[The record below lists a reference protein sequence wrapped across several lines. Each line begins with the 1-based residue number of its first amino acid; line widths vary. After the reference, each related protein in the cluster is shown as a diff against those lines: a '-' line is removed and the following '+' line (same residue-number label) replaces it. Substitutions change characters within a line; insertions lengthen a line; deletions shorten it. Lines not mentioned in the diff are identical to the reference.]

1 MGMSAAAIAQAVQ
14 AEIERQQANVNYDGM
29 SEEELQTVISQLT
42 EKLSLCQT
50 AMSARSGKPKEVAAR
65 KAEKV
70 VGDWPELPW
79 GAAGKQDAKKI
90 TDYITKNMQER
101 IMIIDGAMGTTIQQY
116 KFTEEDFRSHPD
128 PKHENYNKFVT
139 HPETQELKGN
149 NDLLVFTQPDTIRE
163 IHRRYYE
170 CGADICETNTFSGTV
185 IAQADYAMEHVV
197 YEMNKIACELA
208 VDAAKE
214 ITAAQPDRP
223 RLVAGAIG
231 PTNRTLSISP
241 SVEDPGFR
249 NCTWDEVVDA
259 YKTQVGGLVDGGAH
273 IILVETI
280 FDTLNAKA
288 ALYAID
294 EYYEESG
301 CPRLPV
307 MISGTIVDMSG
318 RTLSGQT
325 TEAFYVSMQHAKPI
339 CIGLN
344 CALGADQ
351 MLPFMQALSNVAE
364 CFVHSYPNAGLP
376 NAMGGYDQTPEMF
389 AESVRLFLDV
399 GIVNALGGC
408 CGTTP
413 EHIQAVD
420 KMVSKAIADGK
431 PYKPRERPAPFG
443 EMRIS
448 GLEPLTV
455 DKNLGFMNVGE
466 RCNIAG
472 SAKYKKLI
480 LNGDYDKALEIAR
493 AQAESG
499 AQVIDVNMDEGLLD
513 GEYAMKKFLNMLI
526 PEPDISKLPIM
537 VDSSKFHI
545 VEAGLKCCQGKCI
558 VNSISLK
565 EGEEEFIK
573 KAKIV
578 KRFGAAV
585 VVMAFD
591 EKGQAAGY
599 QDKIDMCKRAYD
611 ILVSDK
617 VCFPAHD
624 IIFDPNILTIA
635 TGLAEHNNYGKDFIE
650 ATGWITKNLP
660 GAKISGGVSNLSF
673 GFRGLTALRESIHAV
688 FLYHAIKNGMTM
700 GIVNAGAMPI
710 YEDIEQ
716 PMRDYIEEVVLNH
729 SADGE
734 HVERLLKFAEEEKE
748 RKDAGK
754 LGGAVVKDKLEWRTK
769 PVNERLTH
777 ALVKGIAEFVEE
789 DTEEARHM
797 FETNLE
803 VIEGPLMA
811 GMNVVGDLF
820 GAGKMFLPQVIKSA
834 RVMKKAVAYLLPFM
848 EEEKVRI
855 AAERKAAGLAAVE
868 EKGKGVVVMATVK
881 GDVHDI
887 GKNIVGVVL
896 GCNNYTIVDIGVM
909 CNSRD
914 ILQACVDNKADIL
927 GCSGL
932 ITPSLDEMVTVA
944 KEMERTGLKIPLLI
958 GGATTSKMHTAVKVS
973 PNYPSGFAMHV
984 LDASRAVSVC
994 ESLLNDKKKVE
1005 FMEDVREQYEEM
1017 REDHYASLASRKF
1030 LTLEK
1035 ARAKMLVVD
1044 WKAVTIPKPK
1054 LLGTKTFTDY
1064 PLEELIPYI
1073 DWNPFF
1079 QVWQLRGK
1087 YPNRGYPKIF
1097 QDETVG
1103 AEAKKLHKDALALVD
1118 EVIKKKQLRACGVVG
1133 IWPANSVGDDIE
1145 VYKADGSGAKLGTFH
1160 TLRQQEEREDS
1171 VYYAMSD
1178 FIAPKSSGKTDYIG
1192 AFAVSAGFGC
1202 EEICADLRK
1211 QNDDYKGI
1219 MMEAIADRLAEA
1231 FAELL
1236 HHKMRV
1242 ELWGYAPDEKL
1253 SADDMLKTKYQ
1264 GIRPAPGYPTQPDH
1278 TEKKFMWE
1286 LLKADKASNIQLTDS
1301 LAMLPAASVSAL
1313 VFANE
1318 CSTYFQVGKVC
1329 KDQIVEYAGRKGQS
1343 LEEAEKWMGPY
1354 LGYDPDAK

>member
-1 MGMSAAAIAQAVQ
+1 MGTT
-14 AEIERQQANVNYDGM
+14 N
-29 SEEELQTVISQLT
+29 
-42 EKLSLCQT
+42 
-50 AMSARSGKPKEVAAR
+50 
-65 KAEKV
+65 
-70 VGDWPELPW
+70 
-79 GAAGKQDAKKI
+79 KQDAQKI
-90 TDYITKNMQER
+90 HDYIVAQCKER
-101 IMIIDGAMGTTIQQY
+101 IMVIDGAMGTTVQQY
-116 KFTEEDFRSHPD
+116 KFSEEDFRGEMFKD
-128 PKHENYNKFVT
+128 C
-139 HPETQELKGN
+139 PETQELKGN

-163 IHRRYYE
+163 IHRRYFE

-185 IAQADYAMEHVV
+185 IAQADYGMEHVV
-197 YEMNKIACELA
+197 YDLNKIGCELA

-214 ITAAQPDRP
+214 ITASQPHRP
-223 RLVAGAIG
+223 RLVAGAVG

-249 NCTWDEVVDA
+249 NCTWDEVVSA
-259 YKTQVGGLVDGGAH
+259 YKQQIKGLVDGGAH

-280 FDTLNAKA
+280 FDSLNAKA
-288 ALYAID
+288 ALFAID

-301 CPRLPV
+301 CPQLPV

-325 TEAFYVSMQHAKPI
+325 TEAFYVSMQHAKPV

-351 MLPFMQALSNVAE
+351 MLPFMQALANVAE
-364 CFVHSYPNAGLP
+364 CLVHSYPNAGLP
-376 NAMGGYDQTPEMF
+376 NAMGGYDETPESF
-389 AESVRLFLDV
+389 ATSVKLFLDT
-399 GIVNALGGC
+399 GLVNMLGGC

-413 EHIQAVD
+413 EHIGAVD
-420 KMVSKAIADGK
+420 KMLNDAIAAGK
-431 PYKPRERPAPFG
+431 PFKVREPQPDFG

-448 GLEPLTV
+448 GLEPMTI
-455 DKNLGFMNVGE
+455 DKSTGFVNVGE

-472 SAKYKKLI
+472 SIKYKKLI

-513 GEYAMKKFLNMLI
+513 GEFAMKKFLNMLI

-537 VDSSKFHI
+537 VDSSKFFI

-565 EGEEEFIK
+565 EGEEEFVR

-611 ILVSDK
+611 ILVSEK
-617 VCFPAHD
+617 VNFPAHD
-624 IIFDPNILTIA
+624 IIFDPNVLTIA
-635 TGLAEHNNYGKDFIE
+635 TGLAEHNNYGKDFID
-650 ATGWITKNLP
+650 ACDWITGGEDPSKANLP
-660 GAKISGGVSNLSF
+660 RAKISGGVSNLSF
-673 GFRGLTALRESIHAV
+673 GFRGLTALREAIHAV
-688 FLYHAIKNGMTM
+688 FLYHAIKCGMTM
-700 GIVNAGAMPI
+700 GIVNAGGMPI
-710 YEDIEQ
+710 YTDIPE
-716 PMRDYIEEVVLNH
+716 PMRTYIEEVVLNH
-729 SADGE
+729 SEDGE

-754 LGGAVVKDKLEWRTK
+754 LGGNAVVKDKLEWRTK

-797 FETNLE
+797 FPTNLE

-848 EEEKVRI
+848 EEEKIRI
-855 AAERKAAGLAAVE
+855 AAERKAAGLAEIE
-868 EKGKGVVVMATVK
+868 EKGKGVIVMATVK

-958 GGATTSKMHTAVKVS
+958 GGATTSKMHTAVKVE
-973 PNYPSGFAMHV
+973 PKYPSGFAMHV

-1017 REDHYASLASRKF
+1017 REDFYASLRSRKF
-1030 LTLEK
+1030 LTLDK
-1035 ARAKMLVVD
+1035 ARAAKLQVD
-1044 WKAVTIPKPK
+1044 WKEVAIPKPK
-1054 LLGTKTFTDY
+1054 LLGTKVYKDY
-1064 PLEELIPYI
+1064 DLKELLPYI

-1097 QDETVG
+1097 DDETVG
-1103 AEAKKLHKDALALVD
+1103 EEAKKLHDDALKLID
-1118 EVIKKKQLRACGVVG
+1118 EIIADKTLAAHGVVG
-1133 IWPANSVGDDIE
+1133 IWPANSEGDDIE
-1145 VYKADGSGAKLGTFH
+1145 VYSPDGSGAVLGTFH
-1160 TLRQQEEREDS
+1160 ALRQQEEREEAT
-1171 VYYAMSD
+1171 YYALSD
-1178 FIAPKSSGKTDYIG
+1178 FIAPKTSGKADYIG

-1202 EEICADLRK
+1202 HEVCEALRAN
-1211 QNDDYKGI
+1211 NDDYKGI
-1219 MMEAIADRLAEA
+1219 MMEAVADRLAEA

-1236 HHKMRV
+1236 HFKMRT
-1242 ELWGYAPDEKL
+1242 ELWAYAPDEAL

-1278 TEKKFMWE
+1278 TEKSFMWE
-1286 LLKADKASNIQLTDS
+1286 LLKADKEVNIQLTDS

-1318 CSTYFQVGKVC
+1318 CSTYFQVGKII
-1329 KDQIVEYAGRKGQS
+1329 KDQVTEYAERKKQTI
-1343 LEEAEKWMGPY
+1343 EVTEKWMGPY
-1354 LGYDPDAK
+1354 LGYDADAK